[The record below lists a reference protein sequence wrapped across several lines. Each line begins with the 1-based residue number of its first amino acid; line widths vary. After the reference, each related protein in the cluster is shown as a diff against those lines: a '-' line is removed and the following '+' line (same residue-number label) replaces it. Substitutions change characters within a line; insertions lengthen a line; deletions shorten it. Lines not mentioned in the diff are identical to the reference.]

1 MEALGAELEIASDD
15 GSVGEKGFVTALL
28 LRAIQEW
35 KPDKV
40 IAVGPVPMMRAVSM
54 LTKEH
59 GVPTVVS
66 LNAIM
71 LDGTGMC
78 GTCRCEVGGET
89 RFSCVDGPE
98 FDGHQVDF
106 ELLTSRLGAYKE
118 EEGRSR
124 ERFAAMADGYHHPCG
139 EEP

>member
-1 MEALGAELEIASDD
+1 VEVASDD
-15 GSVGEKGFVTALL
+15 GSVGIRGFVTELVL
-28 LRAIQEW
+28 KAIKEW
-35 KPDKV
+35 HPDKV
-40 IAVGPVPMMRAVSM
+40 IAVGPVPMMRAVSI

-98 FDGHQVDF
+98 FDGHLVDF
-106 ELLTSRLGAYKE
+106 EMLTTRLSAYKDE
-118 EEGRSR
+118 ERVSR
-124 ERFAAMADGYHHPCG
+124 ELFGRRAPEYRHACR
-139 EEP
+139 EEA

>member
-1 MEALGAELEIASDD
+1 
-15 GSVGEKGFVTALL
+15 VGEKGFVSALL
-28 LRAIQEW
+28 LRDVLGR

-40 IAVGPVPMMRAVSM
+40 IAVGPVPMMRAACH
-54 LTKEH
+54 LTREH
-59 GVPTVVS
+59 GVATVVS

-98 FDGHQVDF
+98 FDGHLVDF
-106 ELLTSRLGAYKE
+106 EMLSARLGVYRDE
-118 EEGRSR
+118 EAESR
-124 ERFAAMADGYHHPCG
+124 RHFSGIARGYTHPCG
-139 EEP
+139 EDA